1 MERRVSQR
9 SGLWFFRI
17 LTDSRHSG
25 RTGLFEDGE
34 LQALLDIIGVNHGAE
49 HGAEPFGST
58 EKVNVFSNKP
68 ASVQAVTSFLL
79 ASKSPGCLDWSTT

>member
-1 MERRVSQR
+1 MADTLGVQD
-9 SGLWFFRI
+9 F
-17 LTDSRHSG
+17 
-25 RTGLFEDGE
+25 FEDGE

-68 ASVQAVTSFLL
+68 RIRAGRDQL
-79 ASKSPGCLDWSTT
+79 SPGIKVSRLFGLVYYIDQV